1 MERSRSAA
9 ELGEV
14 LYELFVT
21 VVRRL
26 PRDLS
31 LTARSALTTLECCGP
46 MRLGELAANEAVT
59 QPSMTATVDQLCRLG
74 LATRLPDPR
83 DGRVV
88 LVSLTSDGAS
98 HLDQR
103 RAELADWIAEAIDR
117 LPDGEATAVSRAV
130 PALRQLID
138 GIAGPRPNLAR
149 DSEIEG
155 NL

>member
-1 MERSRSAA
+1 
-9 ELGEV
+9 
-14 LYELFVT
+14 
-21 VVRRL
+21 
-26 PRDLS
+26 
-31 LTARSALTTLECCGP
+31 

-88 LVSLTSDGAS
+88 LVSLTSDGAG

>member
-1 MERSRSAA
+1 
-9 ELGEV
+9 
-14 LYELFVT
+14 
-21 VVRRL
+21 
-26 PRDLS
+26 
-31 LTARSALTTLECCGP
+31 

-88 LVSLTSDGAS
+88 LVSLTSEGAS

-103 RAELADWIAEAIDR
+103 RAELADWIAEAIDQ

-155 NL
+155 KL